1 MYQQLGV
8 LHVYVEDAM
17 DVPPTVE
24 SGINPA
30 KSNFFFGDFKQQA
43 GRSALADTTA
53 EVNDHGFAAYLVEKG
68 RRQSQFFSRLCL

>member
-17 DVPPTVE
+17 DVPPTVK

-30 KSNFFFGDFKQQA
+30 KSNFLFGDFKQQA
-43 GRSALADTTA
+43 GRSALVDTM
-53 EVNDHGFAAYLVEKG
+53 LK
-68 RRQSQFFSRLCL
+68 